1 MDRSELEALVS
12 EALVDAY
19 GPDEE
24 LIAWSSVLEDAL
36 AVPFTTK
43 VLGLTVTV
51 TGLELP
57 DHVGVRAV
65 CVAAGHRQRI
75 ALTDLP
81 LPEPPPVGA
90 EWVAAYRWWSGRA

>member
-24 LIAWSSVLEDAL
+24 STAWSAVLEDAL
-36 AVPFTTK
+36 EVPFTTT
-43 VLGLTVTV
+43 VLGREVTV
-51 TGLELP
+51 TGLEFP
-57 DHVGVRAV
+57 EDGAVRAV

-81 LPEPPPVGA
+81 LPEPPPAGA
-90 EWVAAYRWWSGRA
+90 EWVAAYRLWSGRA